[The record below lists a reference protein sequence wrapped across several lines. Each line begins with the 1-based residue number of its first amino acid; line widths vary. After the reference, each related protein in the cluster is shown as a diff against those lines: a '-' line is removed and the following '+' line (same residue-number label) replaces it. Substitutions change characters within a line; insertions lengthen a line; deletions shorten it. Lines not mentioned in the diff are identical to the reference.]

1 MNSFGYIPKVKGIF
15 GIKVNQNPN
24 QDFFLYYSGTNEDIL
39 NFYNEWYKMNKIIST
54 KTIKYSRII
63 WLLSWDSYKKI
74 PRKYLKSRKI
84 ICQVENLDEFNQIHS
99 TDMLKRVTKFTTN
112 SKFLADEVNEKYGQG
127 FDFYIIDNDVNKL
140 KVEMIKIKNDLI

>member
-1 MNSFGYIPKVKGIF
+1 
-15 GIKVNQNPN
+15 
-24 QDFFLYYSGTNEDIL
+24 
-39 NFYNEWYKMNKIIST
+39 MNKIIST

-84 ICQVENLDEFNQIHS
+84 ICQVENLDEFNQIYS
-99 TDMLKRVTKFTTN
+99 TDMIKWVDKFTTN
-112 SKFLADEVNEKYGQG
+112 NQFLANEVNVKYGQG

-140 KVEMIKIKNDLI
+140 RIEMIKIKNDLT